1 MTMIDTGQAPDQAPP
16 MTFVAQVVRLVN
28 EGDATFTMKYGPRDR
43 LTLAPGQSVFVPEEV
58 GWHFLGRWWTNNA
71 DPRNRARQAEI
82 DRLRTLYGAYEDEVL
97 WQANKP
103 RLVAYDP
110 QGQRI
115 VSVVDD
121 PDGDNGAPQTAFGRE
136 QNLEAQ
142 IAMMQQNILALQ
154 AQVNAK
160 ARADAEVLNDVPP
173 PTPTPPAPPFNPSPA
188 RTQTVG
194 NAVQVPV
201 APASVPGGPD
211 FSALLPTGSEP
222 VPQVGDAPIGQ
233 ELPVHATVAYEPPV
247 PEGDV
252 PTDDPK
258 KVPTGGRIPAG

>member
-1 MTMIDTGQAPDQAPP
+1 MTMIDTGQAAEQAPP

-28 EGDATFTMKYGPRDR
+28 EGDEPFTMKYGPRDR

-82 DRLRTLYGAYEDEVL
+82 DRLRTLYGAYEDEVI
-97 WQANKP
+97 WQAKKP

-110 QGQRI
+110 QGARI
-115 VSVVDD
+115 TSVVDD
-121 PDGDNGAPQTAFGRE
+121 PDGAANAPQTQFGKE

-142 IAMMQQNILALQ
+142 IAIMQQNILALQ
-154 AQVNAK
+154 AQLNQK
-160 ARADAEVLNDVPP
+160 AISDSEVLNDVPP
-173 PTPTPPAPPFNPSPA
+173 AVPQPPAPPFNPQP

-194 NAVQVPV
+194 NAVSVPV
-201 APASVPGGPD
+201 APAQVPGGPD
-211 FSALLPTGSEP
+211 FSQLLPTGSEP
-222 VPQVGDAPIGQ
+222 VPHVGEAPIGV
-233 ELPVHATVAYEPPV
+233 ELPVRATVAYEPPT

-258 KVPTGGRIPAG
+258 IVPTGGRIPAG